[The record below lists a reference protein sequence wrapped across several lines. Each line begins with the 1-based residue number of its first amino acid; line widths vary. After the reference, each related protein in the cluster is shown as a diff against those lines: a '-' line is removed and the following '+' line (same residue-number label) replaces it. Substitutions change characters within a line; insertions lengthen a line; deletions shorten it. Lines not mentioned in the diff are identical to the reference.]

1 MINTSGKNNNN
12 NKKPSKKVPQV
23 FVIQYVTLLFVS
35 TGEIPAHGV
44 KRKCSV
50 EQTFF
55 FSHGLCII
63 EVLTTH
69 SH

>member
-12 NKKPSKKVPQV
+12 NKKLSKKVPQV

-35 TGEIPAHGV
+35 TGEIPEHGV

-50 EQTFF
+50 EQTLF